1 MEDRYLRQI
10 ALPEVGAE
18 GQRRL
23 ARASV
28 LVVGCG
34 ALGTNAAEV
43 LARAGVGRLVLVDSD
58 CLEPH
63 NLQRQ
68 ALAVED
74 DVGRPKATATADA
87 LARVNSEIRLEAH
100 VARLDGGN
108 AERLLD
114 GMDLVVDGLDN
125 LPARYAL
132 NDACVKRG
140 LPWVFAAVAGTC
152 GMTMPIL
159 PRRGPC
165 LRCLLPYPPPPEEVL
180 TAATSGILP
189 GLPRAVA
196 AIEATWAMRLL
207 LDVDCLPVL
216 LLTVDLWQASY
227 SVEQVVRSERCPC
240 CGEGR
245 FEFLE

>member
-34 ALGTNAAEV
+34 ALGTNVAEV
-43 LARAGVGRLVLVDSD
+43 LARSGVGRLVLIDSD
-58 CLEPH
+58 RLEPH

-108 AERLLD
+108 AERLLE
-114 GMDLVVDGLDN
+114 GVDLVVDGLDN
-125 LPARYAL
+125 LPSRYAL
-132 NDACVKRG
+132 NDACVKRVV
-140 LPWVFAAVAGTC
+140 PWVFAAVAGTC

-159 PRRGPC
+159 PGRGPC
-165 LRCLLPYPPPPEEVL
+165 LRCLLPHPPPQEEVL

-189 GLPRAVA
+189 ALPRAVA
-196 AIEATWAMRLL
+196 SIEATWAMRLL
-207 LDVDCLPVL
+207 LDADCLPVR

-245 FEFLE
+245 FEFLK